1 MTWVVPV
8 RAEGHHGLLPG
19 EKQQL
24 SEAGRCEGSE
34 REEIA
39 IVLC

>member
-24 SEAGRCEGSE
+24 SEAEDVKVVRGR
-34 REEIA
+34 R
-39 IVLC
+39 